1 MTEPIYLASA
11 SPRRR
16 ELLDQIRVA
25 YTVFDVPPPPGEDEP
40 RMKGESPLAYV
51 KRTALEKA
59 RRAVE
64 WARAN
69 DNAALGST
77 HVLLTADTTVAL
89 GDNILAKPRDAADA
103 ARMLAWLSGKTHVV
117 HTAVVVVAG
126 GTTIEALSSSQVT
139 FSGLSPEEIDAYVAS
154 GEPFG
159 KAGAYG
165 IQGMAARF
173 ISRIDGSYSGVMG
186 LPLFETARLLARADA
201 LLRTGR
207 PA

>member
-1 MTEPIYLASA
+1 MTEPIFLASA

-25 YTVFDVPPPPGEDEP
+25 YAMFDVPPPPGEDEP
-40 RMKGESPLAYV
+40 RTKDESPLAYV
-51 KRTALEKA
+51 TRTALDKA
-59 RRAVE
+59 RRAID

-69 DNAALGST
+69 DNASVGT
-77 HVLLTADTTVAL
+77 TRVLLTADTTVAL
-89 GDNILAKPRDAADA
+89 GDEILAKPADAADA
-103 ARMLAWLSGKTHVV
+103 ARMLGWLSGKTHVV

-126 GTTIEALSSSQVT
+126 GTTLEALSTSQVT
-139 FSGLSPEEIDAYVAS
+139 FSVLSPEDIAAYVAS

-186 LPLFETARLLARADA
+186 LPLFETARLLEQAED
-201 LLRTGR
+201 LLPGSGI
-207 PA
+207 A

>member
-1 MTEPIYLASA
+1 MTEPIFLASA

-25 YTVFDVPPPPGEDEP
+25 YTVFDVPAPPGEDEP
-40 RMKGESPLAYV
+40 RMKGESPA
-51 KRTALEKA
+51 
-59 RRAVE
+59 
-64 WARAN
+64 
-69 DNAALGST
+69 
-77 HVLLTADTTVAL
+77 
-89 GDNILAKPRDAADA
+89 DAADA
-103 ARMLAWLSGKTHVV
+103 ARMLTRLSGKTHVV

-126 GTTIEALSSSQVT
+126 GATLKALSTSQVT
-139 FSGLSPEEIDAYVAS
+139 FSVLSPEDIDAYVAS

-186 LPLFETARLLARADA
+186 LPLFETARLLEQTNDI
-201 LLRTGR
+201 LRKSGAT
-207 PA
+207 

>member
-1 MTEPIYLASA
+1 MTEPIFLASA

-25 YTVFDVPPPPGEDEP
+25 YTVFDVPAPPGEDEP

-51 KRTALEKA
+51 TRTALDKA
-59 RRAVE
+59 GRAVE
-64 WARAN
+64 WARAS
-69 DNAALGST
+69 DN
-77 HVLLTADTTVAL
+77 TTVAL
-89 GDNILAKPRDAADA
+89 GDEILAKPADAADA
-103 ARMLAWLSGKTHVV
+103 ARMLTRLSGKTHVV

-126 GTTIEALSSSQVT
+126 GATLKALSTSQVT
-139 FSGLSPEEIDAYVAS
+139 FSVLSPQDIDAYVAS

-186 LPLFETARLLARADA
+186 LPLFETARLLEQTNDI
-201 LLRTGR
+201 LRKSGAT
-207 PA
+207 

>member
-1 MTEPIYLASA
+1 MTEPIFLASA

-16 ELLDQIRVA
+16 ELLAQIRVA

-40 RMKGESPLAYV
+40 RMKDESPLAYV
-51 KRTALEKA
+51 TRTALEKA
-59 RRAVE
+59 GRAIE

-69 DNAALGST
+69 DNAAVGNT
-77 HVLLTADTTVAL
+77 RVLLTADTTVAL
-89 GDNILAKPRDAADA
+89 GDEILAKPADPADA

-126 GTTIEALSSSQVT
+126 RTTFEALSTSQVT
-139 FSGLSPEEIDAYVAS
+139 FSVLSPEDIDAYVAS

-165 IQGMAARF
+165 IQGMAAHF

-186 LPLFETARLLARADA
+186 LPLFETARILEQAHDI
-201 LLRTGR
+201 LRRLG
-207 PA
+207 AA